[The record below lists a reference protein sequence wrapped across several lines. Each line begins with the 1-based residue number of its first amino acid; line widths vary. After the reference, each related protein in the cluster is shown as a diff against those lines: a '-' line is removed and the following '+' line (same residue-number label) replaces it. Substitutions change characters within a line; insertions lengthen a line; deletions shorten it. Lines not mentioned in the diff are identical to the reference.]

1 MFKITGSYRK
11 RGSIIPDLHLFLL
24 RGLSIND
31 FVTQKGEGS
40 NQITVVAFQPV
51 QLAQGSFLPK
61 GLKVLPD

>member
-24 RGLSIND
+24 RGLSINY
-31 FVTQKGEGS
+31 FVIQKREGS